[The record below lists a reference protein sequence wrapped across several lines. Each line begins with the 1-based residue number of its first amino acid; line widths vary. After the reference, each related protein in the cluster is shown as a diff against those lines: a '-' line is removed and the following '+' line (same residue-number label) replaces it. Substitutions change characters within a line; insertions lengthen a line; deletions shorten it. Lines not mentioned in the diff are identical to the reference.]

1 MSSSVSHLEAIG
13 LAVAGFTLWVLADT
27 TIKLAGQS
35 ALPAYE
41 VIAFQGF
48 FIAAFLALYGFW
60 RRDTKALWP
69 TLPKRQFLRSC
80 LDLGNNLCVVVALR
94 HLPLTM
100 FYILVFTAPMV
111 IAILGVL
118 FLREDVEWRK
128 GCAIFA
134 GFAGVVI
141 AVNPFGSHGKGD
153 WFGYAAC
160 AVCVACF
167 STNMVW
173 SRRLTQIERPD
184 SLTFFS
190 GLVGFA
196 AGLSL
201 MLWHAEPVSLRMLA
215 LLSAMGMFCALGSIC
230 FFTALKFTT
239 AADVS
244 QYHYTQLLSGSLLT
258 WLIWR
263 EKPTIFMLMG
273 GVLITVAGI
282 YIAVRAARQGIGPK
296 TIMRE

>member
-13 LAVAGFTLWVLADT
+13 LALAGFTLWVLADT

-48 FIAAFLALYGFW
+48 FIAGFLALWGLW
-60 RRDTKALWP
+60 RREVKSLWP
-69 TLPKRQFLRSC
+69 KLPKRQFVRSC

-111 IAILGVL
+111 IAIMGVL

-128 GCAIFA
+128 ACAIFA

-141 AVNPFGSHGKGD
+141 AVNPFSSHREGD

-173 SRRLTQIERPD
+173 SRKLTQIERPD

-190 GLVGFA
+190 GMVGFA
-196 AGLSL
+196 VGLAL
-201 MLWHAEPVSLRMLA
+201 MFWHAEPVSLRMLA
-215 LLSAMGMFCALGSIC
+215 LLSAMGLFCALGSIC
-230 FFTALKFTT
+230 FFTALRFTT

-258 WLIWR
+258 RLIWR
-263 EKPTIFMLMG
+263 EKPTIFMLLG
-273 GVLITVAGI
+273 GILITVAGI